1 MNYAYAASLRIVQKR
16 QRLMLSLYASR
27 WWAYLTSKFS
37 GCVSRCWGARDDFS
51 KPSIVMYPPAVRMKE
66 RLGAR
71 GPFEMEREW
80 AKLGPPPEVWTAQ
93 RESTVASLIQLDL
106 SHAPPPLPS
115 NRHTPPPPPEDA
127 RGLPESPR
135 GSDENPTTEKA
146 SFKPIPNEKKRSES
160 TITLTPS
167 GSPRSCH
174 STPAPPEIPPLSL
187 GRRVEEI
194 ASADS
199 AGSPLH
205 SSMSRLSTEKL
216 RGELTVL
223 LNKAASN
230 LLPRTALTPRT
241 DLTARTS
248 SVPQIESSE
257 ADDADDMSKAWSDV
271 FKSEMCGLDSIRIH
285 S

>member
-1 MNYAYAASLRIVQKR
+1 
-16 QRLMLSLYASR
+16 MLSLYASR

-37 GCVSRCWGARDDFS
+37 GCVSRCWGVRDDFS

-93 RESTVASLIQLDL
+93 RESTVATLIQLDL

-115 NRHTPPPPPEDA
+115 NRQTPPPPPEDA

-146 SFKPIPNEKKRSES
+146 SFKPIPNEKERGES

-187 GRRVEEI
+187 GRKVEEI

-271 FKSEMCGLDSIRIH
+271 FKSEMCGLDSIRMH